1 MKKLVTAVVVM
12 AFALSAG
19 VVMAAKVKCTVDSVE
34 GNKVTM
40 TCTDASSLKAGA
52 AVEVKAG
59 GKKAIEGC

>member
-59 GKKAIEGC
+59 GKKGIEGC